1 MPRLHEDPDRFA
13 EALSFTEAET
23 TFPARLLEKDYYC
36 TVLLQ
41 YLSGRVP
48 RLVFKGGTC
57 LAKVHANFFRLS
69 EDLDFV
75 ISVAAESTRTERRK
89 LISPIPVLRASDFA
103 EFDVE
108 RAFRLVVEM
117 ADRLR

>member
-69 EDLDFV
+69 THGTKYEDVLLLPF
-75 ISVAAESTRTERRK
+75 RRQFARLPS
-89 LISPIPVLRASDFA
+89 LI
-103 EFDVE
+103 
-108 RAFRLVVEM
+108 
-117 ADRLR
+117 